1 LRRYVACRYC
11 GTRNDR
17 TGGRRKCAACRQPL
31 PKRRVP
37 KHAETLRDDSYEYYV
52 LLNSQIHVPVSEL
65 DPEVCG
71 ICGRARPES
80 RRHDRDHDHR
90 TGQPRGLACVR
101 CNRELLRNATLEE
114 ARLVVAY
121 LERVEAFYAAE
132 RDAGERP
139 VGVVAQMQ
147 AAFSRM
153 DAEKQAMLRERA
165 GTEGGQG

>member
-1 LRRYVACRYC
+1 MRRYIHCRYC

-37 KHAETLRDDSYEYYV
+37 KHAQTLRDDPYTKYYA
-52 LLNSQIHVPVSEL
+52 LNAAIHRL
-65 DPEVCG
+65 DFNEEACGVCG
-71 ICGRARPES
+71 RPKPET

-121 LERVEAFYAAE
+121 LERVEAFYAGAL
-132 RDAGERP
+132 
-139 VGVVAQMQ
+139 
-147 AAFSRM
+147 AA
-153 DAEKQAMLRERA
+153 A